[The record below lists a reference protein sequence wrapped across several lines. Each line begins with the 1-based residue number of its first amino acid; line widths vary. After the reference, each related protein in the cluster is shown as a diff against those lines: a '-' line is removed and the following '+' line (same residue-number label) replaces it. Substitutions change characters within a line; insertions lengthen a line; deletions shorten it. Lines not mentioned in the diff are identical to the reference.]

1 MKNLGFLLLLC
12 TLVCSSTVFA
22 QNPKQMQKHRKVAK
36 SKSKAYKEPLNYD
49 PKRGDKDE
57 DGIEDYADHCPNT
70 PKGMPVTP
78 FGCPID
84 RDFDGTVDTL
94 DACIDVPGPKTN
106 KGCPW
111 PDTDGDGI
119 NDNED
124 ACPKL
129 AGIPE
134 YKGCPDR
141 DGDGILDTEDK
152 CPDDYGIAKFQG
164 CPDTDNDGIADS
176 QDKCPKV
183 WGTIENKGCP
193 PIKEEEQ
200 QAIQDAF
207 DNLLFETGKAV
218 IKVSSY
224 ESLDKL
230 AEVMKNN
237 PQAKLKIEGHT
248 DNVGDEEDNQVL
260 SDARAHS
267 VKDYLEK
274 KGANWNQIS
283 AQGFGES
290 RPVATNVT
298 PEGRKKNRRVEFIL
312 SY

>member
-1 MKNLGFLLLLC
+1 MKKPGFLLLIL
-12 TLVCSSTVFA
+12 TLTLSTISFA
-22 QNPKQMQKHRKVAK
+22 QNPKQMKKHKKVAK
-36 SKSKAYKEPLNYD
+36 SKQKAYKEPLTYD
-49 PKRGDKDE
+49 PTRGDKDG
-57 DGIEDYADHCPNT
+57 DGISDYADHCPNT
-70 PKGMPVTP
+70 PKGVAVTP

-94 DACIDVPGPKTN
+94 DACVDVPGPKNN

-119 NDNED
+119 LDNED
-124 ACPKL
+124 ACPTIP
-129 AGIPE
+129 GIPE

-141 DGDGILDTEDK
+141 DGDGILDSEDK
-152 CPDDYGIAKFQG
+152 CPDVYGVAKFKG

-176 QDKCPKV
+176 EDKCPTV

-193 PIKEEEQ
+193 PIKKEEQ

-218 IKVSSY
+218 IKNSSFV
-224 ESLDKL
+224 SLDKL

-248 DNVGDEEDNQVL
+248 DNVGDDDANQKL
-260 SDARAHS
+260 SDDRARA

-274 KGANWNQIS
+274 KGAKWNQITS
-283 AQGFGES
+283 EGFGEN
-290 RPVATNVT
+290 RPVADNHS
-298 PEGRKKNRRVEFIL
+298 ESGRRKNRRVEFIL
-312 SY
+312 TY

>member
-207 DNLLFETGKAV
+207 DNL
-218 IKVSSY
+218 
-224 ESLDKL
+224 
-230 AEVMKNN
+230 
-237 PQAKLKIEGHT
+237 
-248 DNVGDEEDNQVL
+248 
-260 SDARAHS
+260 
-267 VKDYLEK
+267 
-274 KGANWNQIS
+274 
-283 AQGFGES
+283 
-290 RPVATNVT
+290 
-298 PEGRKKNRRVEFIL
+298 
-312 SY
+312 